1 MNPFEKELQVPSKI
15 KSWIDNKAF
24 TVDDIGMSGNLVLI
38 FEDMVLK
45 IEDSST
51 TMTEQVQMMRWLE
64 GKLPVP
70 MVLAYE
76 EAGGKSY
83 LLMSKM
89 PGEMSCDTYYLEHP
103 SELLEALACGLK
115 LLWEV
120 DVRDCPRVR
129 DLDAVLKEARMNVE
143 HNLVDLDNVNPET
156 FGEGGFESPKHL
168 LDWLENNRPS
178 FEPVFS
184 HGDFCLPN
192 IFLENGRVKG
202 FIDLDRAGVSDKW
215 NDIALCYR
223 SLKYNFDGTYGGKV
237 YEDFNPDILFEKL
250 EIEPDWNKLN
260 YYILLDELF

>member
-1 MNPFEKELQVPSKI
+1 MNPFEKELQVPLKI

-143 HNLVDLDNVNPET
+143 HGLVDLDNVNPDTQPSLTASPSTIWCSKKCLNNKITALNAASFVLKRRFPSMLSSSVNPFAILCGLTALSLRQSSARTET
-156 FGEGGFESPKHL
+156 NE
-168 LDWLENNRPS
+168 
-178 FEPVFS
+178 
-184 HGDFCLPN
+184 
-192 IFLENGRVKG
+192 
-202 FIDLDRAGVSDKW
+202 
-215 NDIALCYR
+215 
-223 SLKYNFDGTYGGKV
+223 
-237 YEDFNPDILFEKL
+237 
-250 EIEPDWNKLN
+250 
-260 YYILLDELF
+260 